1 MKLKVCRCY
10 FFNPILPRKIFYIS
24 RKHLYPIEMRGTDI
38 IQMVNFVP
46 QKNTFIIQ
54 GNDTDK
60 DNNGKRYKPK
70 EEQEIGN

>member
-1 MKLKVCRCY
+1 
-10 FFNPILPRKIFYIS
+10 
-24 RKHLYPIEMRGTDI
+24 
-38 IQMVNFVP
+38 MVNFVP